1 MPIRLD
7 IKKKLSVSSER
18 VKSVDIHPTES
29 WALAALYSGNVTI
42 WDYESGSNVKTFE
55 VSELPVRCAK
65 FITRKQWF
73 VASSDD
79 MRLRVYNYNTME
91 KIKDFEAHSDY
102 IRYVEVHPTLPYF
115 LTSSDDMTIK
125 CWDWDRGFDCT
136 QLFEGHAHYVMMVK
150 FNPKDTNTFATASLD
165 RSIKVWGLGSPLP
178 HYTLEGH
185 ERGVNCIDYYPS
197 GDKPYI
203 LSGADD
209 RTVKIWDYQT
219 KSIVHSLDGH
229 SHNICAVLFHPKLPL
244 ICSASEDGTVR
255 LWQSTTYRAETT
267 LNYGM
272 ERAWALAAT
281 RETTKLAIGFD
292 EGCVVVELGSDDA
305 VVSMDGTGK
314 VVWAKNNE
322 IQTTNVRGLAGG
334 DDDDALPDG
343 ERLPVVPRDL
353 GACELYPQSIKHN
366 CNGRFIAV
374 CGDGEF
380 IIYTAQALRNKAFG
394 QAIDFVWSATG
405 TGDYAI
411 RESANRVKFFKNF
424 KESKAIK
431 PATASA
437 DGLFGGHLLGVKGGD
452 SAVLFYDWDSGE
464 FVRKIDVAPK
474 EVYWSDSGN
483 LVLIAT
489 EDSAYVLSYNAA
501 VTASAIAMGQVNP
514 EDGVDG
520 SFDLLFE
527 INDTISSGEWV
538 GDCFIYCNN
547 AGRLNYSVGGKIQT
561 LVHLDTNSSGA
572 TMHSVLGYLAKED
585 RVYLVDK
592 SLNIVSYRVMLAV
605 LQYQTA
611 VMRGDFDAAN
621 ELLGG
626 IPESEYTT
634 IARFLEAQGFKEEA
648 LEVTT
653 DDDHKFDL
661 ALELG
666 KIDIAHELMNQTPAE
681 EKNSIDTMTK
691 WKKLS
696 DAALKISDFDLTEA
710 CSLASD
716 DFPGLLLLY
725 SAIGNFE
732 GMENLAKMALE
743 KGKTNIAFVSYL
755 LTGNVE
761 ECANLLVATNR
772 LPEAAFFARTYLPS
786 RVDEI
791 VSLWKSDLSKVSE
804 TAANSLAGPA
814 TNPELFPD
822 SDVALQVEQMFL
834 AQREATKATGI
845 AASDY
850 PTAKEDLNLDLIA
863 LVKSQ
868 GGGAPAQPPPP
879 APAAVAPPPPPP
891 PAPAADG
898 GDDTAAA
905 AEAEKAAQAKALEEA
920 RLAQEAAL
928 AAAEAEKAA
937 QAKALEEARLAQ
949 EAEAARIAAEEAA
962 AAEAARIAAEE
973 EEKALAEAKAAE
985 DNMDD
990 FGEDW

>member
-1 MPIRLD
+1 
-7 IKKKLSVSSER
+7 
-18 VKSVDIHPTES
+18 
-29 WALAALYSGNVTI
+29 
-42 WDYESGSNVKTFE
+42 
-55 VSELPVRCAK
+55 
-65 FITRKQWF
+65 
-73 VASSDD
+73 

-102 IRYVEVHPTLPYF
+102 IRYVEVHPSLPYF

-150 FNPKDTNTFATASLD
+150 FNPKDTNTFASASLD

-185 ERGVNCIDYYPS
+185 ERGVNCVDYYPS

-322 IQTTNVRGLAGG
+322 IQTTTVKGLAGG

-411 RESANRVKFFKNF
+411 RESVNRVKFFKNF
-424 KESKAIK
+424 KESRAIFVLL
-431 PATASA
+431 SA
-437 DGLFGGHLLGVKGGD
+437 DALYGGHLLGVKGGD

-483 LVLIAT
+483 LVLIAC

-501 VTASAIAMGQVNP
+501 ATASAIAMGQVSP

-527 INDTISSGEWV
+527 INDTITSGQWV

-547 AGRLNYSVGGKIQT
+547 SGRLNYSVGGKIQT
-561 LVHLDTNSSGA
+561 LVHLDTSSSGA

-621 ELLGG
+621 ELLAS

-666 KIDIAHELMNQTPAE
+666 KIDIAHELMKQTPAD
-681 EKNSIDTMTK
+681 EKNSIDTMAK

-696 DAALKISDFDLTEA
+696 DAALKISDFELTEA

-725 SAIGNFE
+725 SAVGNFE
-732 GMENLAKMALE
+732 GMEQLAKMAQE

-761 ECANLLVATNR
+761 ECANLLIATNR

-786 RVDEI
+786 RVEEI
-791 VSLWKSDLSKVSE
+791 VSLWKDDLSKVSE
-804 TAANSLAGPA
+804 TAANALADP
-814 TNPELFPD
+814 TSNPELFPD
-822 SDVALQVEQMFL
+822 RDVALQVEQMFI

-845 AASDY
+845 SSSDY
-850 PTAKEDLNLDLIA
+850 PTAKDDLDLDLIA
-863 LVKSQ
+863 LIKSQ
-868 GGGAPAQPPPP
+868 GGGGPPPTPAAPP
-879 APAAVAPPPPPP
+879 APPPIEPVDNDPGD
-891 PAPAADG
+891 DG
-898 GDDTAAA
+898 GA
-905 AEAEKAAQAKALEEA
+905 AEAEAAAQA
-920 RLAQEAAL
+920 
-928 AAAEAEKAA
+928 
-937 QAKALEEARLAQ
+937 QAM
-949 EAEAARIAAEEAA
+949 EAARIAQEAEQKRLIEQQKLEQQRLADEAA
-962 AAEAARIAAEE
+962 AARLAEEQRAAQAAAEEAARIAAEE
-973 EEKALAEAKAAE
+973 EEAKAAAEAAKAAE

-990 FGEDW
+990 FGDDW

>member
-136 QLFEGHAHYVMMVK
+136 QLFEGHSHYVMMVK
-150 FNPKDTNTFATASLD
+150 FNPKDTNTFASASLD
-165 RSIKVWGLGSPLP
+165 RSIKVWGLGSPVP

-185 ERGVNCIDYYPS
+185 ERGVNCVDYYPS

-292 EGCVVVELGSDDA
+292 EGCVVVELGSDDP

-322 IQTTNVRGLAGG
+322 IQTTTVRGLAGG

-353 GACELYPQSIKHN
+353 GACELYPQNIKHN
-366 CNGRFIAV
+366 CNGRFVSV
-374 CGDGEF
+374 CGDGEY

-411 RESANRVKFFKNF
+411 RESVSRVKFFKNF
-424 KESKAIK
+424 KESRAIK
-431 PATASA
+431 PATSSA
-437 DGLFGGHLLGVKGGD
+437 EGLFGGHLLGVKGGD

-464 FVRKIDVAPK
+464 FIRKIDVSPK
-474 EVYWSDSGN
+474 EVYWSDAGN
-483 LVLIAT
+483 LVLLAC

-501 VTASAIAMGQVNP
+501 ATASAVAMGQVSP

-520 SFDLLFE
+520 SFDLLHE
-527 INDTISSGEWV
+527 ISDTITSGEWV

-561 LVHLDTNSSGA
+561 LVHLDTTSSGQ
-572 TMHSVLGYLAKED
+572 TMHRVLGYLAKED

-592 SLNIVSYRVMLAV
+592 SLNIVSYKIMLAV

-621 ELLGG
+621 ELLPS
-626 IPESEYTT
+626 IPEAEYTT
-634 IARFLEAQGFKEEA
+634 VARFLESQGFKEEA

-653 DDDHKFDL
+653 DADHKFDL

-666 KIDIAHELMNQTPAE
+666 KIDIAHELMKETPAE
-681 EKNSIDTMTK
+681 EKDSTDTMTK

-696 DAALKISDFDLTEA
+696 DAALKISDFELTEA
-710 CSLASD
+710 ASLASD

-725 SAIGNFE
+725 SAVGNFE
-732 GMENLAKMALE
+732 GMEKLANAAQE
-743 KGKTNIAFVSYL
+743 DGKTNVAFVAYL

-761 ECANLLVATNR
+761 ACADLLVSTNR
-772 LPEAAFFARTYLPS
+772 LPEAAFFCRTYLPS
-786 RVDEI
+786 RVEEI
-791 VSLWKSDLSKVSE
+791 VSLWKADLSKVSE
-804 TAANSLAGPA
+804 TAANALADPA
-814 TNPELFPD
+814 SNPELFPD
-822 SDVALQVEQMFL
+822 RDVALQVEKMFMT
-834 AQREATKATGI
+834 QREATKATGI
-845 AASDY
+845 PASDY
-850 PTAKEDLNLDLIA
+850 LTAKDDLDLDLIA
-863 LVKSQ
+863 LIKSQ
-868 GGGAPAQPPPP
+868 GAGAAPTPVTPEEGGEPSADHNAVAAQQ
-879 APAAVAPPPPPP
+879 AAAEEMNKTNEEAAAAAAAVEAARLEAEAEEQRRQEEAAAAVA
-891 PAPAADG
+891 
-898 GDDTAAA
+898 
-905 AEAEKAAQAKALEEA
+905 AE
-920 RLAQEAAL
+920 
-928 AAAEAEKAA
+928 
-937 QAKALEEARLAQ
+937 
-949 EAEAARIAAEEAA
+949 EAARIAAEGEAKA
-962 AAEAARIAAEE
+962 AAEAEAAKDDME
-973 EEKALAEAKAAE
+973 
-985 DNMDD
+985 D
-990 FGEDW
+990 FGDDW